1 MRTCV
6 RIVSIKGSSV
16 ARLEQAL
23 ATRNPMLVRA
33 AAAELRQ
40 VALPEA
46 LAICLLLLDA
56 EPERYHAAAAR
67 WAGRFVVEHPGI
79 SVGEAQLVLS
89 CLSALDGP
97 EWLVA
102 AEALSAL
109 CRSRRLL
116 RAAELLEEWVERR
129 IGG

>member
-16 ARLEQAL
+16 ARLERAL

-33 AAAELRQ
+33 AAAELRH

-79 SVGEAQLVLS
+79 SVGEAQLGGGG
-89 CLSALDGP
+89 AHEHG
-97 EWLVA
+97 VA
-102 AEALSAL
+102 
-109 CRSRRLL
+109 RGKRLL
-116 RAAELLEEWVERR
+116 EA
-129 IGG
+129 GDG